1 MITELIKVR
10 RILKET
16 PQVNLTK
23 MLKNVGLKRI
33 DFQKLVE
40 KEVIKKVGS
49 TKGARWFWVGEKP
62 TYDTVK
68 EWLKKNDSEQSNQIE
83 FELSDQASLV
93 DVVFNNFNMT
103 INITDDVTLSF
114 VSKDKVILRRP
125 NNEKVKDVE
134 VTDAVK
140 LQQILSLLT

>member
-68 EWLKKNDSEQSNQIE
+68 EWLNKNDTEQSNQ
-83 FELSDQASLV
+83 FELSEDVSLV

>member
-16 PQVNLTK
+16 PQVNLTQ

-68 EWLKKNDSEQSNQIE
+68 EWLKKSDSEQSNQIE
-83 FELSDQASLV
+83 LSEESSLV
-93 DVVFNNFNMT
+93 DVVFSNFNMT

-114 VSKDKVILRRP
+114 ISKDKVVLRRP
-125 NNEKVKDVE
+125 NNDKVKDVE